1 MNKKV
6 ISMMLLLAATILSG
20 CSSDGD
26 DPPQPAQETGA
37 PLQVMVVFAP
47 GELGDGGYADD
58 VLEGL
63 NQLKRMDDEREEKD
77 KDAVDVDFISRYDAE
92 DTRNAVTQW
101 AGQKANPFHDG
112 DYSRRL
118 LVISDPTMIPLLG
131 VIKDDLRPTDEVL
144 LLKVY
149 EADVAKAAADYGL
162 GERVHG
168 LNISL
173 TESIRRFCRY
183 MDRAI
188 AQAQTDGKEWNRD
201 FLPIFRRYDESTWA
215 CRDSI
220 SEVLAEELGTSSRSP
235 IGALNQMGAVFTLDA
250 MTQMQETAYSL
261 AQAFMQNYQQS
272 CSAFC
277 IVDFGKYN
285 AGWDYYLLGHEGDDL
300 FETLMIDAREL
311 ATHNRYYVK
320 RDFRS
325 AFFGWGY
332 DWMKQES
339 GTLPRMTLIYGE
351 QCVDNIPD
359 MIDY

>member
-1 MNKKV
+1 MNRKV
-6 ISMMLLLAATILSG
+6 ILMMLLLAAIVLSG
-20 CSSDGD
+20 CSSDDD
-26 DPPQPAQETGA
+26 DPSQPARETGA

-47 GELGDGGYADD
+47 GELGDEGYADG
-58 VLEGL
+58 LMEGL
-63 NQLKRMDDEREEKD
+63 NRLKRFDDENREQGKD
-77 KDAVDVDFISRYDAE
+77 SVDVDFISRYDAE

-101 AGQKANPFHDG
+101 AQQPANPFYDG

-131 VIKDDLRPTDEVL
+131 TIKDDLRPTDEVL

-149 EADVAKAAADYGL
+149 EADVTKAAADYGL

-173 TESIRRFCRY
+173 TESIRKFCRY

-188 AQAQTDGKEWNRD
+188 AQAQAEGKEWNRD
-201 FLPIFRRYDESTWA
+201 FLPIFRHYDESTWV

-220 SEVLAEELGTSSRSP
+220 NEVLAEELGTSTRTA
-235 IGALNQMGAVFTLDA
+235 IGALNQLVAAFNLDA
-250 MTQMQETAYSL
+250 ITQMQETAYSL

-272 CSAFC
+272 RSAFC

-285 AGWDYYLLGHEGDDL
+285 AGWDYFLLGHEGDDL
-300 FETLMIDAREL
+300 YETLMIDAGDL
-311 ATHNRYYVK
+311 ATGNRYYVK

-332 DWMKQES
+332 DWMKQEP
-339 GTLPRMTLIYGE
+339 GTMPRMTLIYGE
-351 QCVDNIPD
+351 QCIDNIPD
-359 MIDY
+359 EE

>member
-26 DPPQPAQETGA
+26 DPPQPAQDTG
-37 PLQVMVVFAP
+37 AP

-144 LLKVY
+144 LLKV
-149 EADVAKAAADYGL
+149 
-162 GERVHG
+162 
-168 LNISL
+168 
-173 TESIRRFCRY
+173 
-183 MDRAI
+183 
-188 AQAQTDGKEWNRD
+188 
-201 FLPIFRRYDESTWA
+201 
-215 CRDSI
+215 
-220 SEVLAEELGTSSRSP
+220 
-235 IGALNQMGAVFTLDA
+235 
-250 MTQMQETAYSL
+250 
-261 AQAFMQNYQQS
+261 
-272 CSAFC
+272 
-277 IVDFGKYN
+277 
-285 AGWDYYLLGHEGDDL
+285 
-300 FETLMIDAREL
+300 
-311 ATHNRYYVK
+311 
-320 RDFRS
+320 
-325 AFFGWGY
+325 
-332 DWMKQES
+332 
-339 GTLPRMTLIYGE
+339 
-351 QCVDNIPD
+351 
-359 MIDY
+359 